1 MNYVFTL
8 CFNLVSEVEKSVRPL
23 YENNRDFIHVIV
35 DCGFPIE
42 EDVIP
47 DNFEIVKKR
56 NTEKLRDLC
65 HKYGSTYLKIQN
77 EGVSQNWN
85 AVKKWIR
92 LQDNDCL
99 IGLDPDERPQTKN
112 WVEAMGKVLKDDI
125 GMVSLW
131 MTAYNTR
138 GWDFHIENIDGTRCL
153 FLKGIIN
160 WALIGLSGRFYNH
173 IKEIPIPGYAP
184 IYGYIED
191 MLLPYFTNYRWCLL
205 PGHTVIHT
213 DYELGEPG
221 SSKLLR
227 EWKNTIIYKR
237 DIYGQISFEQ
247 FLIMKREDKI

>member
-8 CFNLVSEVEKSVRPL
+8 CFNLVSEVEKTVRPL

-56 NTEKLRDLC
+56 NTERLRDLC
-65 HKYGSTYLKIQN
+65 PKYGSTYLKIQN

-85 AVKKWIR
+85 AVKKWLR
-92 LQDNDCL
+92 LQDQDCL
-99 IGLDPDERPQTKN
+99 IGLN
-112 WVEAMGKVLKDDI
+112 GK
-125 GMVSLW
+125 
-131 MTAYNTR
+131 
-138 GWDFHIENIDGTRCL
+138 
-153 FLKGIIN
+153 
-160 WALIGLSGRFYNH
+160 FYNH
-173 IKEIPIPGYAP
+173 IKEIPVPGYAP

-191 MLLPYFTNYRWCLL
+191 MLLPYFTDYRWCLL

-221 SSKLLR
+221 SSRLLR